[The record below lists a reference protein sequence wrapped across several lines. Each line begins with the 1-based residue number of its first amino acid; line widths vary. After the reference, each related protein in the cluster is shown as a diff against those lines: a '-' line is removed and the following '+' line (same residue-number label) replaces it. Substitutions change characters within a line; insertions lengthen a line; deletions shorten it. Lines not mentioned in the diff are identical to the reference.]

1 MSWKVKKRGLFYI
14 ERDERDN
21 GHVQGTP
28 RDRTMDWEK
37 KSCYWDSWGNVNMN
51 CVLEGIN
58 SELMLTFSGVMKIV
72 VIQDD
77 AFIRVRKSDL
87 HAKVQGK
94 NVDIIYVK

>member
-1 MSWKVKKRGLFYI
+1 
-14 ERDERDN
+14 
-21 GHVQGTP
+21 
-28 RDRTMDWEK
+28 
-37 KSCYWDSWGNVNMN
+37 MN

-58 SELMLTFSGVMKIV
+58 SELMLIFSGVMKIV